1 MPDKSEV
8 PSAQNNLY
16 AKGAHLGQCISSL
29 KENESGFLWSLYS
42 YSHNKSQ
49 TPNSQSPLLCRCIC
63 KDSIHKWSLGAS
75 VFEHRH
81 YTKQDIQMNQHAFVA
96 SESRKCHCCT
106 RNWHILNRFLQNL
119 HPPWE
124 MQKLLPQPYLK
135 TLVWCFFSLEL
146 DSGYLQLPTHTL
158 TEIQNQNTLFSTD
171 SSAKSCRRVRPGEA
185 LG

>member
-1 MPDKSEV
+1 
-8 PSAQNNLY
+8 
-16 AKGAHLGQCISSL
+16 
-29 KENESGFLWSLYS
+29 
-42 YSHNKSQ
+42 
-49 TPNSQSPLLCRCIC
+49 
-63 KDSIHKWSLGAS
+63 
-75 VFEHRH
+75 
-81 YTKQDIQMNQHAFVA
+81 MNQHAFVA

-185 LG
+185 LGQSKAQVMVLLYLRQQKGLETISGICSVLFKNLKGPGSNECRQAQEAWSKDKTRGQENDNPQR